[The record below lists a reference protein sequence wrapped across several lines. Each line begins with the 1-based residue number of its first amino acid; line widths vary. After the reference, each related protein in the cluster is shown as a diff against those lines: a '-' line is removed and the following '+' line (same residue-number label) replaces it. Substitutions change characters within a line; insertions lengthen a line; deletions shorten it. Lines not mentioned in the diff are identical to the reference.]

1 MDTEKLKAWLQSK
14 AIELTEEE
22 LAALTSVDQV
32 KALAS
37 DRGLEVTDEELAGL
51 AGETPESPSMEP
63 SADAPAESP
72 APVAE
77 PAAKPPPAA
86 PEAPAAPAGPSPELE
101 AALARIAALEG
112 EIVGYKQREV
122 ESAAERTRIAA
133 EAVLTQR
140 KVKPK
145 FLKAVTRELE
155 GQDLTSE
162 AGQAA
167 LDALLAEFPEYA
179 EPAAEFPADV
189 PPPPTPT
196 ETTPKGAPRHK
207 AWVKD

>member
-1 MDTEKLKAWLQSK
+1 MDTEKLKTWLASK

-32 KALAS
+32 KTLAS
-37 DRGLEVTDEELAGL
+37 DRGLEVTDEELAEL
-51 AGETPESPSMEP
+51 AGETEAPSMDTP
-63 SADAPAESP
+63 PDAPAESP
-72 APVAE
+72 APAAE
-77 PAAKPPPAA
+77 PAAEPPPAA

-112 EIVGYKQREV
+112 EIEGYKQREV

-189 PPPPTPT
+189 PPPPSANV
-196 ETTPKGAPRHK
+196 EPKKTNPK